1 VSINNRIVSMVCDP
15 LVLTAVLGL
24 IFPAYCYSQNGPP
37 QGQEE
42 GLGQSAEHR
51 ADLCDHLPNP
61 PGNANGIDK
70 ICPPVGSSSG
80 VAKGDFNGDGFADL
94 AIGVPG
100 EDTPA
105 TRPDAGAVIVIYGS
119 ATGLTA
125 GGANIPASQFWSQNA
140 PGVPGAS
147 ETDDGFGS
155 ALAAGDFNGDG
166 FSDLAIGVPG
176 EDIAFQNSGRVVI
189 IYGSPQGLAA
199 SGPNVVTA
207 AQSFDLVDGIDV
219 IDEGAALGS
228 ALAWGDFNGDG
239 VGDLAIG
246 APGLERVTG
255 FPAFLFTQHNAGGVW
270 VLFGQPNNGLTLVGN
285 QLWTQ
290 EKSADSLGTTGS
302 SNPDD
307 LFGAALAAGNFNGDF
322 SGGQPISDLAIG
334 VPGESQFGGD
344 SISHAGRVVVL
355 FGVSGIGLARTGV
368 QSWSQDS
375 DGIVSQPV
383 PNERFG
389 LPLAAGDFNG
399 DKKDDLAIGVPGQAL
414 TERILLAGG
423 GLNFT
428 TSISNAGAVHII
440 PGSTNGLTANGSQF
454 WNQDLVF
461 GDGSETGDRFG
472 LALAAGD
479 FNADGKKDLA
489 VGVPG
494 EDVGSVGNAGEVNV
508 IYGSS
513 AGLSTTTV
521 RAPQRFRDSTL
532 EAGAQFGQSLTAWN
546 FGRNETRILPPD
558 NFRVTVETADLAI
571 GVPFRDVNGQRN
583 AGEVNVFYG
592 SSSSNGLTSSSRQI
606 WTQASSGVPGSP
618 EPDDNFGL
626 SLY

>member
-1 VSINNRIVSMVCDP
+1 VNTNNRNSS
-15 LVLTAVLGL
+15 LVYDLLVFIAVLGL
-24 IFPAYCYSQNGPP
+24 VIPAYTHSQNGPP
-37 QGQEE
+37 QGKQN
-42 GLGQSAEHR
+42 GRGQGIEHR
-51 ADLCDHLPNP
+51 VDPCDHLPNP
-61 PGNANGIDK
+61 PGTAKGIGK
-70 ICPPVGSSSG
+70 KCPAVGSSSG

-100 EDTPA
+100 EDTPS

-119 ATGLTA
+119 ATGLSA
-125 GGANIPASQFWSQNA
+125 GGTNIPASQFWSQNA
-140 PGVPGAS
+140 TGVPGAS
-147 ETDDGFGS
+147 ESGDRFGS

-166 FSDLAIGVPG
+166 MSDLAIGVPR
-176 EDIAFQNSGRVVI
+176 EDVAFQDSGRVVI
-189 IYGSPQGLAA
+189 VYGSPQGLAA
-199 SGPNVVTA
+199 SGPNMVKA
-207 AQSFDLVDGIDV
+207 AQSFDLVDDIDV
-219 IDEGAALGS
+219 IDEGAMLGS

-255 FPAFLFTQHNAGGVW
+255 FPAFLFTQHAAGGVW
-270 VLFGQPNNGLTLVGN
+270 VLYGQQNNGLTLVGN

-290 EKSADSLGTTGS
+290 ENSPDSLGTTGS
-302 SNPDD
+302 SNADD
-307 LFGAALAAGNFNGDF
+307 LFGAALAGGNFNGDF
-322 SGGQPISDLAIG
+322 SGSQPISDLAIG
-334 VPGESQFGGD
+334 VPGESDFGGT

-355 FGVSGIGLARTGV
+355 FGATGSGLVKTGV

-375 DGIVSQPV
+375 DGIVSRPLA
-383 PNERFG
+383 NERFG

-399 DKKDDLAIGVPGQAL
+399 DKKDDLAVGVPGQSL
-414 TERILLAGG
+414 TETLVFAAGT
-423 GLNFT
+423 LNVF
-428 TSISNAGAVHII
+428 ISNPNAGAVHII
-440 PGSTNGLTANGSQF
+440 PGSNSGLTAVGSQF
-454 WNQDLVF
+454 WNQSLVF
-461 GDGSETGDRFG
+461 AGSGEANDRFG

-513 AGLSTTTV
+513 AGLSTTAV
-521 RAPQRFRDSTL
+521 RGPQRFQDSTL

-571 GVPFRDVNGQRN
+571 GVPFRDVNGQTN
-583 AGEVNVFYG
+583 AGAVDVFYG
-592 SSSSNGLTSSSRQI
+592 SAASNGLTSSSRQI
-606 WTQASSGVPGSP
+606 WTQASPNVPGAP
-618 EPDDNFGL
+618 EGNDNFGL
-626 SLY
+626 AVY

>member
-1 VSINNRIVSMVCDP
+1 MSINNRVVSVVCVP
-15 LVLTAVLGL
+15 LMLIAMLGL
-24 IFPAYCYSQNGPP
+24 IIPEYSYAKNDPQ
-37 QGQEE
+37 QGQED
-42 GLGQSAEHR
+42 GLGLGTEHR
-51 ADLCDHLPNP
+51 ADPCDHLPHP

-70 ICPPVGSSSG
+70 ICPPEGSSSG

-105 TRPDAGAVIVIYGS
+105 TAPNAGAVIVIYGS

-140 PGVPGAS
+140 AGVPGAS
-147 ETDDGFGS
+147 ESGDRFGS

-166 FSDLAIGVPG
+166 MSDLAIGIPG
-176 EDIAFQNSGRVVI
+176 EDIAFQDSGRVVVV
-189 IYGSPQGLAA
+189 YGSPQGLAA
-199 SGPNVVTA
+199 SGPNMVRA
-207 AQSFDLVDGIDV
+207 PQSFDLVDDVDV
-219 IDEGAALGS
+219 IDEGANLGS

-255 FPAFLFTQHNAGGVW
+255 FPAFLFTQRNAGGVW

-290 EKSADSLGTTGS
+290 ENSPDSLGTDGS

-322 SGGQPISDLAIG
+322 SGGRPISDLAIG
-334 VPGESQFGGD
+334 VPGESQFQAG

-355 FGVSGIGLARTGV
+355 FGVSGTGLAKTGV

-375 DGIVSQPV
+375 DGIVSLALA
-383 PNERFG
+383 NERFG

-414 TERILLAGG
+414 TETLVFAAGT
-423 GLNFT
+423 LNVFT
-428 TSISNAGAVHII
+428 SNPNAGAVHII
-440 PGSTNGLTANGSQF
+440 PGSNSGLTANGSQF
-454 WNQDLVF
+454 WNQSRVF
-461 GDGSETGDRFG
+461 GDGVANDRFG

-479 FNADGKKDLA
+479 FNADGKRDLA

-494 EDVGSVGNAGEVNV
+494 KDVGSIGNAGEVNV

-513 AGLSTTTV
+513 DGLSTSAV

-532 EAGAQFGQSLTAWN
+532 EAGAQFGRSLTAWN
-546 FGRNETRILPPD
+546 FGLNETRILPPD

-571 GVPFRDVNGQRN
+571 GVPFKDVNSQTN

-606 WTQASSGVPGSP
+606 WTQASPGVPGSP
-618 EPDDNFGL
+618 ESGDNFGL